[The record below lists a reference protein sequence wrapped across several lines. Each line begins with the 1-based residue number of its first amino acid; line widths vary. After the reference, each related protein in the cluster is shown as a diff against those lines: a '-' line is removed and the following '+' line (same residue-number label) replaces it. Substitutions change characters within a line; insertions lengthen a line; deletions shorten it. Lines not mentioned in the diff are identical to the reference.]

1 MTARRS
7 TSALTASLV
16 SVSAAA
22 LMFVAGPAHAQAG
35 PDAPDAPGTEQMD
48 QRMHEGNPGRVMQ
61 KLMRDGNPGMT
72 RMKTLMQQGN
82 PGMARMH
89 ERMMPVTEG
98 PS

>member
-1 MTARRS
+1 MTARR
-7 TSALTASLV
+7 TRTASV
-16 SVSAAA
+16 AAGSAAA
-22 LMFVAGPAHAQAG
+22 LVFVAGPADAQA
-35 PDAPDAPGTEQMD
+35 APDAPGTEQMH
-48 QRMHEGNPGRVMQ
+48 QRMHEGNPGRTMR

-89 ERMMPVTEG
+89 EPMMPITEG